1 MVTWKSVLLPSIS
14 NDRLMVWAML
24 ARDGRDLV
32 SSRLCE
38 DRFDH
43 MPVHIGESAVD
54 AVMAK
59 GEARVVKAELMQDR
73 SVDIVDRGRGVS
85 IKGFVTPDVALT
97 VRQSALDASAAE
109 PVGEN
114 ERVMIAAL
122 AALRRRH
129 AAKLG
134 GPQDERVLE
143 HSALLEILDEGRGAA
158 RHAKGERAV
167 VALEVLMGIPV
178 AAREA
183 VVIATP
189 HLHKAHAALQQ
200 PPRRQALLGEIKCLF
215 VSADFLEPIL
225 RAAVEAVG
233 LEDVLR
239 LGLEVERLRCGQL
252 HTGSKFIATDARVE
266 PLIAFA
272 GTGVLMI

>member
-1 MVTWKSVLLPSIS
+1 MVTWKSVLFPSIS
-14 NDRLMVWAML
+14 NDKLMVWAML

-32 SSRLCE
+32 SSKLCE
-38 DRFDH
+38 DGFDH
-43 MPVHIGESAVD
+43 MPVHIGEAAVD

-59 GEARVVKAELMQDR
+59 GEARVVEAELMEDC
-73 SVDIVDRGRGVS
+73 SMDVVDRGRGVS
-85 IKGFVTPDVALT
+85 IKWFVTPDVALT
-97 VRQSALDASAAE
+97 VSQSALDASAAK

-114 ERVMIAAL
+114 KRVMVAAL

-143 HSALLEILDEGRGAA
+143 QSTLLEILDEGRGAA
-158 RHAKGERAV
+158 RHAEGERAV

-178 AAREA
+178 AARET
-183 VVIATP
+183 VVVATP
-189 HLHKAHAALQQ
+189 HLHKAHATLQQ

-215 VSADFLEPIL
+215 VGADSLEPSL

-252 HTGSKFIATDARVE
+252 HPSSKFIATDARVE
-266 PLIAFA
+266 PLISF
-272 GTGVLMI
+272 TCTSVLMV